1 MTKFDDPAGRVKI
14 QTRVKIPHQLHILL
28 HTKTCN
34 KLFIAQLLYFKDIFQ
49 KVGKATQ
56 IEKCTTRSQ
65 PTKQVFSKYKI
76 TKCTTSEEI
85 FTRLARYLYLAQ
97 LNNNEQ
103 LLDKVEHNII
113 NYQC

>member
-65 PTKQVFSKYKI
+65 PIKQVF
-76 TKCTTSEEI
+76 
-85 FTRLARYLYLAQ
+85 FTVQ
-97 LNNNEQ
+97 NNQMYNLRGNFYSIRTLFVLSAIEQ
-103 LLDKVEHNII
+103 
-113 NYQC
+113 